1 MKRKIIE
8 IDESK
13 CNGCGQCV
21 TACAE
26 GALKIIDGKAKL
38 VSETY
43 CDGLGACIGDCP
55 MDAIRIVERE
65 APAFVEPPH
74 LKAAPTVPAPHSHGG
89 FQCPSSKMR
98 QLQPTATAD
107 TESKSAPSAL
117 GNWPIKIRLVS
128 PSAPYLQ
135 NADLLILADCVGMS
149 YPALHQNLLPGRI
162 LVSGCPKF
170 DDTELYLERL
180 TEIFELNSINSVTV
194 AMMEVPCCQGMLGLV
209 MKAAQA
215 AGRTIPLRKVVVSL
229 SGAVLQDTEIT
240 C

>member
-1 MKRKIIE
+1 MRRKIIE
-8 IDESK
+8 IDEDK

-26 GALKIIDGKAKL
+26 GALKLIDGKAKL

-43 CDGLGACIGDCP
+43 CDGLGACIGECP

-74 LKAAPTVPAPHSHGG
+74 LKQQHPHLHPGG
-89 FQCPSSKMR
+89 FKCPSSRMHALNPKPV
-98 QLQPTATAD
+98 LQDD
-107 TESKSAPSAL
+107 TNSAPSSL
-117 GNWPIKIRLVS
+117 ENWPIKIRLVS
-128 PSAPYLQ
+128 PAAPYLES
-135 NADLLILADCVGMS
+135 ADLLVLADCVGMA
-149 YPALHQNLLPGRI
+149 YPALHQDLLPGRV

-180 TEIFELNSINSVTV
+180 TDLFASNDVNSVTV

-209 MKAAQA
+209 VQA
-215 AGRTIPLRKVVVSL
+215 VRNAGKGVPIRKVVVSL
-229 SGAVLQDTEIT
+229 NGEKLQDTDISY
-240 C
+240 

>member
-8 IDESK
+8 IDEDK

-26 GALKIIDGKAKL
+26 GALKIIDGKARL

-43 CDGLGACIGDCP
+43 CDGLGACIGECP

-74 LKAAPTVPAPHSHGG
+74 LKQQHSHPHSGG
-89 FQCPSSKMR
+89 FQCPSSRMHTLNTR
-98 QLQPTATAD
+98 AVPED
-107 TESKSAPSAL
+107 PSNDAASSL

-128 PSAPYLQ
+128 PAAPYLS
-135 NADLLILADCVGMS
+135 NADLLVLADCVGMA
-149 YPALHQNLLPGRI
+149 YPALHQDLLPGRV

-180 TEIFELNSINSVTV
+180 TDLFASNEINSVTV

-209 MKAAQA
+209 VQA
-215 AGRTIPLRKVVVSL
+215 LRNAEKGFPIRKVVISL
-229 SGAVLQDTEIT
+229 NGEKLQDTNISY
-240 C
+240 